1 MLQKVHCGIILG
13 RLYTNKCLS
22 TTPSNGHPGSPGEMG
37 RTFHGTLR
45 HPAAATRPKCTEIC
59 IVPNQPE
66 THRNEWLLVMMGYSV
81 VWGMST
87 AVSDP
92 SVLLYGFCRRFQVVP
107 GTFGAEP
114 LLPLS
119 ESARELRDAFPFTFG
134 WFMPVPACWAILRLF
149 RVS

>member
-1 MLQKVHCGIILG
+1 
-13 RLYTNKCLS
+13 
-22 TTPSNGHPGSPGEMG
+22 
-37 RTFHGTLR
+37 
-45 HPAAATRPKCTEIC
+45 
-59 IVPNQPE
+59 
-66 THRNEWLLVMMGYSV
+66 MMGYSV

-92 SVLLYGFCRRFQVVP
+92 SVLLYGFCQRLQVVP

-134 WFMPVPACWAILRLF
+134 WFMPVPACWAIRRVF